1 MDSLQLVHSRIE
13 EIRDGHEFHQHNYNQ
28 SERVIGLE
36 CMELDI
42 MTQQRYCKLYGER
55 PALSYIR

>member
-1 MDSLQLVHSRIE
+1 MNSLQRIHDRIE
-13 EIRDGHEFHQHNYNQ
+13 EIKDGREFNHHNYNQ
-28 SERVIGLE
+28 LERVVGLE